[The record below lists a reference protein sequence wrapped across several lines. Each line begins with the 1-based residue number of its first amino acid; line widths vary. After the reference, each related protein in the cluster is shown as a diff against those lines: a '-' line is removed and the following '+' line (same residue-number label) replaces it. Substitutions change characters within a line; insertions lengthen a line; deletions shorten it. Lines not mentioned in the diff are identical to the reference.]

1 MLCEHSF
8 ACARHEPDMP
18 KHEIAQLARSIA
30 MLPPEA
36 PSGLRRETGLM
47 LLVLLMLLMQL
58 AAVTAERDQ
67 LLAELVAL
75 GYG

>member
-47 LLVLLMLLMQL
+47 LLMLLVQL